1 MDPVARARAIAA
13 RLSGSADAPTEQSE
27 QRAPKR
33 SRWGAEPAPAA
44 SAVANAMNPGGSSNA
59 MSAVAMAM
67 GQSNQSALGAVG
79 AAGGSSNAMAALAAA
94 MAVGGGSGGGSAS
107 STPRAS
113 STSSAVLAALSV
125 ASKAPKESRKVFI
138 PSGPEFGDIDFKKL
152 IIGPRG
158 MTQKDMEQRFG
169 CKILIRGRG
178 SQRDGSS
185 GMDGEDDEL
194 HAFVEGSAESV
205 TQVALF
211 SVSTCFLRVSLLL
224 A

>member
-1 MDPVARARAIAA
+1 
-13 RLSGSADAPTEQSE
+13 
-27 QRAPKR
+27 
-33 SRWGAEPAPAA
+33 
-44 SAVANAMNPGGSSNA
+44 MNPGGSSNA

-67 GQSNQSALGAVG
+67 GQANQPASGAVG
-79 AAGGSSNAMAALAAA
+79 AGGGSSNAMAALAAA
-94 MAVGGGSGGGSAS
+94 MAVGGGGSSAS

-125 ASKAPKESRKVFI
+125 ASKAPKESKKVFI

-185 GMDGEDDEL
+185 GMDGEDEEL

>member
-13 RLSGSADAPTEQSE
+13 RLSGSSNEPTEQSE
-27 QRAPKR
+27 QPAPKR

-67 GQSNQSALGAVG
+67 GQASQPGSALGG
-79 AAGGSSNAMAALAAA
+79 AGGGSSNAMAALAAA
-94 MAVGGGSGGGSAS
+94 MAVGGGSGAGGSS
-107 STPRAS
+107 SAPRAS

-125 ASKAPKESRKVFI
+125 ASKAPKDSKKVFI

-185 GMDGEDDEL
+185 GMDGEDEEL
-194 HAFVEGSAESV
+194 HAFIEGSAESV
-205 TQVALF
+205 TQVL
-211 SVSTCFLRVSLLL
+211 
-224 A
+224 

>member
-13 RLSGSADAPTEQSE
+13 RLSGSSNEPTEQSE
-27 QRAPKR
+27 QPAPKR

-44 SAVANAMNPGGSSNA
+44 SAVANAMNPGGSINA

-67 GQSNQSALGAVG
+67 GQASQPGSALGG
-79 AAGGSSNAMAALAAA
+79 AGGSSNAMAALAAA
-94 MAVGGGSGGGSAS
+94 MAVGGGPGAGGSS
-107 STPRAS
+107 STPSAS

-125 ASKAPKESRKVFI
+125 ASKAPKQSKKVFI

-185 GMDGEDDEL
+185 GMEGEDEEL

-205 TQVALF
+205 AQVMY
-211 SVSTCFLRVSLLL
+211 SLPFWMFPS
-224 A
+224 AIP